1 MLKAL
6 IEKLFKKCPPQ
17 VELVMLG
24 QHEAVVHVSTE
35 KLLQEIKRLQTQ
47 VNAMQGTL
55 TKMHREMKERR

>member
-1 MLKAL
+1 
-6 IEKLFKKCPPQ
+6 
-17 VELVMLG
+17 MLG